1 MEFKQKRILSLA
13 TAVFEGGIYS
23 GVLIGWSSLVFILK
37 SEGEIIQFNVS
48 NLTMMDYNFDGFSQ
62 KQKSSSYK
70 VNHYFTARVLL
81 NLSRRRV

>member
-37 SEGEIIQFNVS
+37 SEGEIQFYVS
-48 NLTMMDYNFDGFSQ
+48 NLDMMDYHFDGFSQ
-62 KQKSSSYK
+62 KQKSSSYSEPLF
-70 VNHYFTARVLL
+70 YG
-81 NLSRRRV
+81 SRPLKSV